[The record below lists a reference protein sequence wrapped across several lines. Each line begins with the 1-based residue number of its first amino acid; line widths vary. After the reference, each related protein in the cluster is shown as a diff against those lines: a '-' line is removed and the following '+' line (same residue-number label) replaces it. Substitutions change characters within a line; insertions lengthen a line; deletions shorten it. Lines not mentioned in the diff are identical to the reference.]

1 VTVATRSVSEQ
12 TIAEVSGREILDSRG
27 RPTVEAAVVLRGGIS
42 VRASVPSG
50 ASTGRHEAVERRDG
64 DPQRYG
70 GAGVREAALGIAREI
85 SPVVTGLE
93 AHDQPAIDRAL
104 ISLDGTPDK
113 SRLGANAILAVSLA
127 VARAAAQAR
136 GVELWQH
143 LGADREPVLPLPM
156 VNMISGGLHA
166 GGSLDFQDFMI
177 IPVGAADIEQAL
189 EMCVSARDSL
199 QRLLAER
206 DLSTL
211 KADEGGFGPRLGSNE
226 DALALLVAA
235 IEASG
240 LLPGE
245 DVVLALDVAATH
257 FHDAE
262 RGDYALATEKRR
274 LDAAGLVDLLED
286 LVSRYPIASIEDPLA
301 EDDWDGWRLATER
314 LGERVQLIGDD
325 LFVTNRHRLAR
336 GIELGV
342 ANAVLVKMNQIGTLT
357 ETLAV
362 VEQARESGYATVI
375 SARSGETEDAA
386 LADLAV
392 GSGGGQIKVGSVAQ
406 SERLAKYNRLTLL
419 AQQLG
424 AQGRFAG
431 RSVIAAG
438 TPGG

>member
-1 VTVATRSVSEQ
+1 MSEE

-27 RPTVEAAVVLRGGIS
+27 RPTVEAAVVLSGG
-42 VRASVPSG
+42 VTARASVPSG

-70 GAGVREAALGIAREI
+70 GAGVREAALGIAHEI
-85 SPVVTGLE
+85 SPTVAGLD
-93 AHDQPAIDRAL
+93 AGDQSTIDRVL
-104 ISLDGTPDK
+104 ITLDGTPNK

-143 LGADREPVLPLPM
+143 IGSHREPVIPLPM

-166 GGSLDFQDFMI
+166 RGSLDFQDFMI
-177 IPVGAADIEQAL
+177 IPVGAADVGHAL
-189 EMCVSARDSL
+189 EMCVAARDSL
-199 QRLLAER
+199 HRLLAER
-206 DLSTL
+206 ALSTL
-211 KADEGGFGPRLGSNE
+211 KADEGGFGPRLDSNE
-226 DALALLVAA
+226 DALVLLVAA

-240 LLPGE
+240 LVPGE

-257 FHDAE
+257 FHDAK

-274 LDAAGLVDLLED
+274 LDAGGLIDLLED
-286 LVSRYPIASIEDPLA
+286 LVGRYPIASIEDPLA

-314 LGERVQLIGDD
+314 LGEHVQLIGDD
-325 LFVTNRHRLAR
+325 VFVTNPDRLAH
-336 GIELGV
+336 GTELGV

-362 VEQARESGYATVI
+362 VEQAQETGYATVI
-375 SARSGETEDAA
+375 SARSGETEDTA

-406 SERLAKYNRLTLL
+406 SERLAKYNRLTLV

-424 AQGRFAG
+424 VSARFAG
-431 RSVIAAG
+431 RSVIA
-438 TPGG
+438 PGELGG